1 MNRIIFFFTI
11 VFAIILIKLFYKKK
25 LNDIYYI
32 EDFLC
37 EKDFKYIK
45 DACNNINESD
55 LKNESFRKIY
65 PIKNDKIYNI
75 FYCKKNIKKISKIIN
90 TNIFKS
96 EFPIEYRIYPEKS
109 KGMKCHKDII
119 LFDKPQFEVVFTIEN
134 TSDSYTSWYDYNG
147 YLHKIY
153 TKPNSILIV
162 KAGGN
167 THCVSEFNKG
177 YRSILKLI
185 YTQSYNYNNNYY
197 YEQNRITF

>member
-1 MNRIIFFFTI
+1 MKEIIYFFTI
-11 VFAIILIKLFYKKK
+11 VLTIKLINKKKKKK

-45 DACNNINESD
+45 DTCNNIKNSN

-65 PIKNDKIYNI
+65 PIKNNKIYNI
-75 FYCKKNIKKISKIIN
+75 FYCKKNIKKISKIVN

-96 EFPIEYRIYPEKS
+96 DFPIEYRIYPEKS
-109 KGMKCHKDII
+109 KGMSCHKDT
-119 LFDKPQFEVVFTIEN
+119 LLYDKPQYEVVFTIEN
-134 TSDSYTSWYDYNG
+134 TSDSYTSWCDYDG
-147 YLHKIY
+147 YIHKIY

-162 KAGGN
+162 KANGN
-167 THCVSEFNKG
+167 THCVSELNKG

-185 YTQSYNYNNNYY
+185 YTQSYNSNNNYN
-197 YEQNRITF
+197 YEKNRLIF